1 MHARV
6 YVAGPMAGLN
16 RQAMLGWRLT
26 VAESLRPAEVINP
39 LRGFIDKIAPDG
51 KMIAGHEQD
60 VLRQRHELTSRDLWD
75 VMRSDLVFV
84 DFSGATRVSIGTIL
98 EMGVAWTCRTPIIVV
113 MDQAGL
119 HDHPMIREMAMYVVP
134 TLSEA
139 IQLTRDA
146 LNLPTG
152 RR

>member
-1 MHARV
+1 MNAKV
-6 YVAGPMAGLN
+6 YLAGPMAGMD
-16 RQAMLGWRLT
+16 RETMLGWRLT
-26 VAESLRPAEVINP
+26 VTEALKPAEVVNP
-39 LRGFIDKIAPDG
+39 LRGFIDRIGADG
-51 KMIAGHEQD
+51 QMIAGHEHD
-60 VLRQRHELTSRDLWD
+60 VLRQSHALTARDLWD

-98 EMGVAWTCRTPIIVV
+98 EIGVAWAYRTPIIIV

-119 HDHPMIREMAMYVVP
+119 HVHPMIREMAMYVVP

-139 IQLTRDA
+139 IQLTRHA
-146 LNLPTG
+146 LNLPIG